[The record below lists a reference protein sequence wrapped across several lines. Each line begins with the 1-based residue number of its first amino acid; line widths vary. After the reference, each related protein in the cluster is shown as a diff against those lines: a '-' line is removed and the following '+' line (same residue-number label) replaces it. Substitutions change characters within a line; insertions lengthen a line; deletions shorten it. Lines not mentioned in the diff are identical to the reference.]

1 MKKISIRKNVLIAL
15 AVCVAAFVGFIVYRN
30 FSYLS
35 FLAEEYGDFVLQQIE
50 RYMLIYGYWAVF
62 FGVMLE
68 NAGLPVP
75 GETILLIAGYFSAT
89 REFNILLVMIIAC
102 VGAVIGD
109 NIGFAVG
116 HHFGRKAILRAGRFI
131 FLTPERFAYLERYF
145 KSHGNKTIF
154 VARFITG
161 LRVFAAL
168 LAGASHMRWRTFLFY
183 NVTGA
188 IVWSVVI
195 TSLGYVFGQSLPLL
209 IKWVGRSGTILLG
222 IGVVAAFAAWRIYR
236 WRSKDDPESPGEE
249 LLDRGNG
256 SARPIDGKN

>member
-1 MKKISIRKNVLIAL
+1 LRNSHKIILIVLGIAL
-15 AVCVAAFVGFIVYRN
+15 VATLF
-30 FSYLS
+30 
-35 FLAEEYGDFVLQQIE
+35 FVLHQYLDDVIE
-50 RYMLIYGYWAVF
+50 LIEHYMLIYGYWAVF

-75 GETILLIAGYFSAT
+75 GETILLVAGYFSST
-89 REFNILLVMIIAC
+89 GEFNIALVMLIAA

-116 HHFGRKAILRAGRFI
+116 HHFGRAFILRVGRFV
-131 FLTPERFAYLERYF
+131 FLTPKRFEHMENYF

-168 LAGASHMRWRTFLFY
+168 LAGASNMRWRTFLFY

-188 IVWSVVI
+188 ILWSIVI
-195 TSLGYVFGQSLPLL
+195 TTLGFLFGESLPIL
-209 IKWVGRSGTILLG
+209 IRWVGRSGTILLVAG
-222 IGVVAAFAAWRIYR
+222 VIGAIVAWRIYR
-236 WRSKDDPESPGEE
+236 FKTSDD
-249 LLDRGNG
+249 L
-256 SARPIDGKN
+256 